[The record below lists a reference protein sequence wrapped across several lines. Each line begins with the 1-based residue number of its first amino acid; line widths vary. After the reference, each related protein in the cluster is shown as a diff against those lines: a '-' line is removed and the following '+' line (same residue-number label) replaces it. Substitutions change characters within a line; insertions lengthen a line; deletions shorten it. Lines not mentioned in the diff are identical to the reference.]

1 MTNNQSMMKFF
12 RTIRQTSLTE
22 NKFSKYLI
30 YAIGEIIL
38 VVIGILIALQVNN
51 LNENKQI
58 EALEISLLKEMLV
71 NLQADIHDMRINIG
85 YHERSIQSAKIILY
99 SFENELLDND
109 TLHTHYAIASMLP
122 RFLITKNAYNSI
134 DREGM
139 RIIQNDSLR
148 NAITNHYEQ
157 TTTFLTD
164 WNDADWENWRQDH
177 REMYR
182 QYFKEF
188 SFFDSLVPTNYYD
201 LSTNS
206 QYKNYLNNRISWFTL
221 TNNLYEKSGI
231 NSAEKLI
238 NLIKKELKKR
248 AE

>member
-1 MTNNQSMMKFF
+1 
-12 RTIRQTSLTE
+12 
-22 NKFSKYLI
+22 
-30 YAIGEIIL
+30 
-38 VVIGILIALQVNN
+38 
-51 LNENKQI
+51 
-58 EALEISLLKEMLV
+58 
-71 NLQADIHDMRINIG
+71 
-85 YHERSIQSAKIILY
+85 
-99 SFENELLDND
+99 
-109 TLHTHYAIASMLP
+109 
-122 RFLITKNAYNSI
+122 
-134 DREGM
+134 
-139 RIIQNDSLR
+139 
-148 NAITNHYEQ
+148 
-157 TTTFLTD
+157 
-164 WNDADWENWRQDH
+164 
-177 REMYR
+177 MYR